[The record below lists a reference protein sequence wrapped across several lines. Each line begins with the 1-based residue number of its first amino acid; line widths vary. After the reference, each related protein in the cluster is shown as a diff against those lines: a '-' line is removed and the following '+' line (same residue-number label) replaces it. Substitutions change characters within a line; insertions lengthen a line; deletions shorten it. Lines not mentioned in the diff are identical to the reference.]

1 MTEHLSVFMENKPG
15 KLDSITKV
23 LADAK
28 VNLLGISVSSLG
40 EFGVIKLLV
49 DRPDEAYKVLKEH
62 HFTVRRRRVAVV
74 IIDDEPGS
82 LHKVLT
88 LLATN
93 KINVDDC
100 YGFVIETSKEAAIVL
115 EIEEYP
121 EAVEVLRKHNL
132 RILD

>member
-40 EFGVIKLLV
+40 EFGVSKLLV
-49 DRPDEAYKVLKEH
+49 DQPDEAYKALKEH
-62 HFTVRRRRVAVV
+62 HFTVCRRRVAVV